1 MKDCHRQV
9 ADFERGEVRMSEDGR
24 ADIYGKAKVNR
35 DRLRNG
41 LAKRQKPKPR
51 GFHTQGSYAM
61 RTMIQHDEGDY
72 DVDDGVYFASEDL
85 KGPNGGAMSALAVRQ
100 MVCEALQDERFSDQ
114 PEVRTNCVRVYYHGG
129 YHVDVP
135 AYRRL
140 LTKNP
145 FGVES
150 ESYELASV
158 DWKKSDPKKVT
169 KWFKDANATKS
180 HDATANGNDGQF
192 VRIVRL
198 VKAFARSRPH
208 WSGKIAKGFAIS
220 RLVHDHFRPD
230 RERDDRA
237 LRETLKAIAFTLA
250 FSDSVRHPVLDENIS
265 ESGDPKTAFLRD
277 KINEKLKHLEALD
290 SPDCK
295 HEAAMAAWDKFFY
308 TGWFSNQPDPS
319 AKSDAEKATGP
330 AVIKQGEARYAAGS
344 GDA

>member
-9 ADFERGEVRMSEDGR
+9 ADFERAKVRMGEDGR
-24 ADIYGKAKVNR
+24 ADIYGKTKTNR

-41 LAKRQKPKPR
+41 LAKRQKPKPV

-72 DVDDGVYFASEDL
+72 DVDDGVYFAAEVL
-85 KGPNGGAMSALAVRQ
+85 KGSNGGEMSALAVRQ
-100 MVCEALQDERFSDQ
+100 MVCEALQDDRFSDQ
-114 PEVRTNCVRVYYHGG
+114 PEVRTNCVRVYYYGG

-140 LTKNP
+140 VTKDV
-145 FGVES
+145 FGSES
-150 ESYELASV
+150 ETYELASAN
-158 DWKKSDPKKVT
+158 WKKSDPKKVT
-169 KWFKDANATKS
+169 NWFKDANATKS
-180 HDATANGNDGQF
+180 HDATSNGNDGQF

-220 RLVHDHFRPD
+220 KLVHDYFCPD
-230 RERDDRA
+230 EDRDDES
-237 LRETLKAIAFTLA
+237 LRETLKAIASTLA
-250 FSDSVRHPVLDENIS
+250 IYDVIRHPVLNENIA

-290 SPDCK
+290 SDACT
-295 HEAAMAAWDKFFY
+295 HETAMAAWDKFFY
-308 TGWFSNQPDPS
+308 TDWFSNRPDPS
-319 AKSDAEKATGP
+319 AKSDVEKATGP
-330 AVIKQGEARYAAGS
+330 AVIKKGEARYAAGS
-344 GDA
+344 GAA